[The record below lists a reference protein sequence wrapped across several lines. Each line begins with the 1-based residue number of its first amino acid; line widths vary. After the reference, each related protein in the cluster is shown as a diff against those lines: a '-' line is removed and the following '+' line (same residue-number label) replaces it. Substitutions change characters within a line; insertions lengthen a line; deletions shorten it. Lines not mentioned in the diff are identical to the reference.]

1 MLPTERERLR
11 CGVQTKAT
19 SQRCP
24 MADRDESEPTDRCD
38 ELLRRLG
45 DLPLSELTPEE
56 RKELREATEGMF
68 RPSEREPAEDSDGK
82 PTSA

>member
-1 MLPTERERLR
+1 MSE
-11 CGVQTKAT
+11 GKQ
-19 SQRCP
+19 
-24 MADRDESEPTDRCD
+24 DDGEPTDRCD

-56 RKELREATEGMF
+56 RKELLEATEGMF
-68 RPSEREPAEDSDGK
+68 RPSESEPTEDSDEN